1 MPSYYINPETT
12 SSVVEFLKTK
22 NDPVKIKTIAH
33 GAGVTKRKAFAV
45 AKNHPEIVQV
55 DPSNVGSGRDYN
67 FFEYKKL

>member
-12 SSVVEFLKTK
+12 GLVVDFLKTK
-22 NDPVKIKTIAH
+22 NDPVSIKKISRE
-33 GAGVTKRKAFAV
+33 AGVTKRKAFAV